1 MGGSESGVLNPL
13 NTGYR
18 IYHLIKNGPLDVNGI
33 NELSDFI
40 IPPKDVLENK
50 VPFVDWV
57 TSNAGKELKIK
68 IYSLKTRSLKELTI
82 KANEKNSKDGILGG
96 SVRYE
101 NWSIAHKKVL
111 HIISVEPNS
120 FGEKKLHLISN
131 EDYIIAVQP
140 IDQQI
145 ISLNVEESDPLSIL
159 GMIIQNSKGK
169 ECNFYIYNK
178 KLGARR
184 ENVVIGVDD
193 DFKLGIEGAYGAL
206 HEFPFD
212 DIDEDKDNFDN
223 NIVDNPVK
231 MNVIEE
237 KNEGD
242 NVNDSNQENKV
253 KISNVVFE
261 KNDNGDDDK
270 KNEIVEEK
278 KDNIIIEEKKIEI
291 VEEKKDNNIEEKKI
305 EIVEEEKDNNTEE
318 KKIESV
324 EEKKDNNI
332 EEKKIESVEENND
345 LKEENDND
353 EAKKIFDDKDNK
365 NEDNIFNDDEKKIEE
380 ENEDEKIKEEGKET
394 EKKDPPKKRK
404 KKKPPQNS

>member
-1 MGGSESGVLNPL
+1 MGGSESGVLDPL

-111 HIISVEPNS
+111 HIISVEPKS
-120 FGEKKLHLISN
+120 FAEEKLHLISN

-145 ISLNVEESDPLSIL
+145 ISLNLEESDPLSIL

-184 ENVVIGVDD
+184 ENAVIGVDD

-212 DIDEDKDNFDN
+212 DIDEEKDNIDYN
-223 NIVDNPVK
+223 DVVDNPVK
-231 MNVIEE
+231 MNVVGN
-237 KNEGD
+237 KNDGD
-242 NVNDSNQENKV
+242 NDSSENNQV
-253 KISNVVFE
+253 KITNVV
-261 KNDNGDDDK
+261 
-270 KNEIVEEK
+270 VEEK
-278 KDNIIIEEKKIEI
+278 KDDTLEDKKNKL
-291 VEEKKDNNIEEKKI
+291 VEEKKEDTLEDKKNENIEEKKDDKF
-305 EIVEEEKDNNTEE
+305 ED
-318 KKIESV
+318 KKNE
-324 EEKKDNNI
+324 NI
-332 EEKKIESVEENND
+332 EEKKDEKFEDKNNENIEEKKEDTDD
-345 LKEENDND
+345 LKEESDKD
-353 EAKKIFDDKDNK
+353 EAKKIFDEQDIQNENNIFDDNDDK
-365 NEDNIFNDDEKKIEE
+365 NEEIDDKKNEEQNGDGNGKEDRKEIEKKEQS
-380 ENEDEKIKEEGKET
+380 
-394 EKKDPPKKRK
+394 KKRK

>member
-1 MGGSESGVLNPL
+1 MGGSESGVLDPL

-111 HIISVEPNS
+111 HIISVEPKS
-120 FGEKKLHLISN
+120 FAEEKLHLISN

-145 ISLNVEESDPLSIL
+145 ISLNLEESDPLSIL

-184 ENVVIGVDD
+184 ENAVIGVDD

-212 DIDEDKDNFDN
+212 DIDEENDNVDDN
-223 NIVDNPVK
+223 EIINNPIK
-231 MNVIEE
+231 MNVIDE

-242 NVNDSNQENKV
+242 NVNNNNESNEV
-253 KISNVVFE
+253 KISNIVVE
-261 KNDNGDDDK
+261 KNDNVD
-270 KNEIVEEK
+270 
-278 KDNIIIEEKKIEI
+278 
-291 VEEKKDNNIEEKKI
+291 
-305 EIVEEEKDNNTEE
+305 
-318 KKIESV
+318 
-324 EEKKDNNI
+324 
-332 EEKKIESVEENND
+332 D
-345 LKEENDND
+345 LK
-353 EAKKIFDDKDNK
+353 KK
-365 NEDNIFNDDEKKIEE
+365 
-380 ENEDEKIKEEGKET
+380 
-394 EKKDPPKKRK
+394 
-404 KKKPPQNS
+404 